1 METSALEDE
10 EISPGLPEPDLDPLT
25 AGKRAFLIRKVSRP
39 RDCKPRRLLLF
50 SKWLARMH
58 HCE

>member
-10 EISPGLPEPDLDPLT
+10 EIIPGLPEPDLDPLT

-39 RDCKPRRLLLF
+39 RAVSLEDCCYSANGLL
-50 SKWLARMH
+50 
-58 HCE
+58 